1 MKKLIAIAAALV
13 LVGTQAFAQLSVGAG
28 YLNSTEI
35 TTRQTNDGVKKN
47 SQDLNGF
54 YAGANYTIGLDGLVE
69 GLAVTPGAYASMLFG
84 TNKDNTNVSYRDLSV
99 NIPINISYGF
109 NLTSDFKLMAFAGP
123 IFQIGIINKKI
134 TKTSNDT
141 NITNNFEDKKAGA
154 TVDLGDLGVFGG
166 EVTLVPARERFNI
179 LLGGGLGFEVNEQ
192 IAVLVGYNHSLMNY
206 WKVDDKTSVARS
218 QITVGVN
225 FKF

>member
-1 MKKLIAIAAALV
+1 MKKIISIAAALV
-13 LVGTQAFAQLSVGAG
+13 LFGTQAFAQLSVGAG
-28 YLNSTEI
+28 YLNSTE
-35 TTRQTNDGVKKN
+35 TRKETLKLDN
-47 SQDLNGF
+47 SESKTSKDLNGF

-84 TNKDNTNVSYRDLSV
+84 IDKNNTNVSYRDLSV
-99 NIPINISYGF
+99 NIPVNISYGF
-109 NLTSDFKLMAFAGP
+109 NLTSDFKLLAYVGP
-123 IFQIGIINKKI
+123 IFQIGLINRTI
-134 TKTSNDT
+134 TKNGNSETKQ
-141 NITNNFEDKKAGA
+141 NNFESIIEGNVILKA
-154 TVDLGDLGVFGG
+154 
-166 EVTLVPARERFNI
+166 ARERFNI

-225 FKF
+225 FKFQ

>member
-1 MKKLIAIAAALV
+1 MKKFIAIAAALV
-13 LVGTQAFAQLSVGAG
+13 LFGTQAFAQLSVGAG

-35 TTRQTNDGVKKN
+35 DKVQTNDGTKKYT
-47 SQDLNGF
+47 QDLNGF
-54 YAGANYTIGLDGLVE
+54 YAGANYTFGLDALVD
-69 GLAVTPGAYASMLFG
+69 GLAITPGAYASMLFG
-84 TNKDNTNVSYRDLSV
+84 VNKDNSNTTYQDLTV
-99 NIPINISYGF
+99 NIPVNISYGY

-123 IFQIGIINKKI
+123 IFQIGIINKSV
-134 TKTSNDT
+134 TKTSNQT
-141 NITNNFEDKKAGA
+141 VTVNNFQEQKVGA
-154 TVDLGDLGVFGG
+154 ELGGID
-166 EVTLVPARERFNI
+166 VTILSTPARERFNI

-206 WKVDDKTSVARS
+206 WKIKDNKFSRS

>member
-1 MKKLIAIAAALV
+1 MKKVIAIAAALV
-13 LVGTQAFAQLSVGAG
+13 LFGTQAFAQLSVGAG

-35 TTRQTNDGVKKN
+35 DKVQTNDGVKKYT
-47 SQDLNGF
+47 QDLNGF
-54 YAGANYTIGLDGLVE
+54 YAGANYTIGLDALAE
-69 GLAVTPGAYASMLFG
+69 GLAITPGAYAAMLFG
-84 TNKDNTNVSYRDLSV
+84 VNKDNSNTTYQDLSV
-99 NIPINISYGF
+99 NIPVNISYGF

-123 IFQIGIINKKI
+123 IFQIGIINKSV
-134 TKTSNDT
+134 TKTSNQT
-141 NITNNFEDKKAGA
+141 VTVNNFQEQKMGA
-154 TVDLGDLGVFGG
+154 EVGG
-166 EVTLVPARERFNI
+166 IDVTILSTPARERFNI

-206 WKVDDKTSVARS
+206 WKLDNTTVGRS